1 MKLTHYLKPEQILLN
16 LSGPT
21 KEEGLRL
28 IARSLAS
35 NPISSTIGEE
45 VIYEALNARENLGST
60 GIGDGIAIPHA
71 KLPHIDSMVACFARS
86 QAGIDF
92 DAIDKEPVKLF
103 FALLVPDNSAGLH
116 LKALARISR
125 LLKSE
130 GFRESLLKMETS
142 DEIYRA
148 FQEFDEGD

>member
-1 MKLTHYLKPEQILLN
+1 MKLTDYLKPEQIILE

-21 KEEGLRL
+21 KQVGLRL

-35 NPISSTIGEE
+35 NPISSAMSEQ

-71 KLPHIDSMVACFARS
+71 KLPHIESMVACFARS
-86 QAGIDF
+86 RDGIDF
-92 DAIDKEPVKLF
+92 DSIDKAPVKLF

-130 GFRESLLKMETS
+130 DFRDSLLMMES
-142 DEIYRA
+142 RDKIYGA
-148 FQEFDEGD
+148 FQQFDEGD

>member
-1 MKLTHYLKPEQILLN
+1 MKLTHYLKPEQIILD

-21 KEEGLRL
+21 KQEGLRA

-35 NPISSTIGEE
+35 HPISSTMGEQ

-86 QAGIDF
+86 QSGIDF
-92 DAIDKEPVKLF
+92 DSIDKEPVKLF

-125 LLKSE
+125 LLKSDE
-130 GFRESLLKMETS
+130 FRDSLIVMETS
-142 DEIYRA
+142 DQIYNA
-148 FQEFDEGD
+148 FKNFDEGD

>member
-1 MKLTHYLKPEQILLN
+1 MKLTDYLSREQILLDMP
-16 LSGPT
+16 GPT
-21 KEEGLRL
+21 KSDGLKA
-28 IARSLAS
+28 IAHCLAS
-35 NPISSTIGEE
+35 NPTCASMGPQ

-71 KLPHIDSMVACFARS
+71 KLPHIDAMIACFARTPT
-86 QAGIDF
+86 GINF
-92 DAIDKEPVKLF
+92 DSIDKEPVKLF

-130 GFRESLLKMETS
+130 DFRQSLLVMETA
-142 DEIYRA
+142 DAIYDA
-148 FQEFDEGD
+148 FKRFDEGD

>member
-1 MKLTHYLKPEQILLN
+1 MKLTHYLKPEQIILD
-16 LSGPT
+16 LSGPS
-21 KEEGLRL
+21 KQEGLRA
-28 IARSLAS
+28 IAQCLAS
-35 NPISSTIGEE
+35 NPISSTMGEQ

-86 QAGIDF
+86 QDGIEF
-92 DAIDKEPVKLF
+92 DSIDKEPVKLF

-125 LLKSE
+125 LLKSDE
-130 GFRESLLKMETS
+130 FRESLIAMKTS
-142 DEIYRA
+142 DEIYDA
-148 FQEFDEGD
+148 FKNFDEGD